1 MDAPGLELARPGDV
15 RFFVEAGLQLDQHGD
30 LRLLVARLRE
40 RLDYWGVRA
49 DTVEGLLY
57 GEHLGV
63 VGRRPDEVDNGCERV
78 VGMVEQDVAVPDGL
92 GDRPRAPDLQRH
104 SRRYRGVEQI

>member
-63 VGRRPDEVDNGCERV
+63 VGGGPDEFDDGRERV
-78 VGMVEQDVAVPDGL
+78 VGVVEQDVAVPDGL
-92 GDRPRAPDLQRH
+92 GDRPRAPDRRRH
-104 SRRYRGVEQI
+104 AGRDRRGENK